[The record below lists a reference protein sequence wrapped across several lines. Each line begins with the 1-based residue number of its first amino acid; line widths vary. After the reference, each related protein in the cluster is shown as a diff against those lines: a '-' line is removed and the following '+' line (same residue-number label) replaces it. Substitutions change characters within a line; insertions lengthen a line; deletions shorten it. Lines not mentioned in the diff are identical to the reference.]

1 MDGKRQRKLT
11 SSVSQILFEENN
23 KRSQQKKIGT
33 YRTRFF
39 HMCPGAQQIF
49 PEIEEDIGGK
59 DAAMLARMADQIFS
73 IEEKVL
79 SAGEP
84 SEEATASAKKIYSEL
99 MSGAR
104 KLGVADKLQFMEGH
118 MDIIERGSR
127 DEEKFAKTGKAMPG
141 MGMRAFAGD
150 MDGALDDGA
159 VDGGMGGG
167 MMGESFI
174 AEEYKGK
181 KKKKKKGKEHYC
193 ASHTE
198 HYKWGVGRC
207 ISESHAEPDRYGH
220 VAWYDV
226 EFDHGIERGVPISEM
241 KILMGESHHHMK
253 EELDPVGKE
262 DGDIDNDGI
271 ANSPRDKYLKNRRDA
286 IGKAIARKE
295 GKTLKERKSEIL
307 SAFISEEDGD
317 KEDMEKVVDE
327 LKGASKMH
335 LGQSKRLSKYLKGD
349 KKKVNEAHD
358 MYHIQQPDKRYTSDV
373 DKDDPTKIT
382 YTSVDTAGARRFTPS
397 QAYAMVQGGKARGD
411 VRSMVKADPDAQA
424 DFHQHLD
431 DSGVLLAKD
440 HKRHG
445 IKGFDMMDDERGAY
459 SFSSNEHDQ
468 LSDPHRFH
476 DMENQGVSAVG
487 FMPKGGLNLDP
498 QKVRAER
505 MATGDHQ
512 SVMDIHDI
520 KERGNTNESY
530 TPKDLREA
538 TMNRIKRV
546 SSGIGHNPNPA
557 MDRFRGI

>member
-11 SSVSQILFEENN
+11 SSVSQILFEENK

-49 PEIEEDIGGK
+49 PEIEEEIGGK
-59 DAAMLARMADQIFS
+59 DVGMLARMADQIFS

-84 SEEATASAKKIYSEL
+84 SAEATASAKKIYSEL

-104 KLGVADKLQFMEGH
+104 KLGVDDKLDFMQGH
-118 MDIIERGSR
+118 IDIIEKGSKDEE
-127 DEEKFAKTGKAMPG
+127 DEEKPG
-141 MGMRAFAGD
+141 MRGFAGE
-150 MDGALDDGA
+150 MDGALDGGA

-174 AEEYKGK
+174 TEGHKGK
-181 KKKKKKGKEHYC
+181 KKKKKKGEHYC

-198 HYKWGVGRC
+198 HFKWGKGRC

-226 EFDHGIERGVPISEM
+226 EFNHGIERGVPVSEM
-241 KILMGESHHHMK
+241 KILMGEDHTHMK
-253 EELDPVGKE
+253 EALDPVGKE
-262 DGDIDNDGI
+262 DDDIDNDGK
-271 ANSPRDKYLKNRRDA
+271 ANTPRDKYLKNRRKA
-286 IGKAIARKE
+286 IGKAIDTKK
-295 GKTLKERKSEIL
+295 GKKTIEERKAQIL
-307 SAFISEEDGD
+307 SGFLFEEDGD

-327 LKGASKMH
+327 LKGASKLH
-335 LGQSKRLSKYLKGD
+335 LGQSKRLSKYIKGD
-349 KKKVNEAHD
+349 KKKVNEG
-358 MYHIQQPDKRYTSDV
+358 
-373 DKDDPTKIT
+373 
-382 YTSVDTAGARRFTPS
+382 AGE
-397 QAYAMVQGGKARGD
+397 
-411 VRSMVKADPDAQA
+411 

-440 HKRHG
+440 HKEHG
-445 IKGFDMMDDERGAY
+445 IKHMELGYDEKTAY
-459 SFSSNEHDQ
+459 DFSSKKYPG
-468 LSDPHRFH
+468 LSDPHTFH
-476 DMENQGVSAVG
+476 DVENKGVSAVG
-487 FMPKGGLNLDP
+487 FMPKGRLDLDP

-505 MATGDHQ
+505 MMTREH
-512 SVMDIHDI
+512 
-520 KERGNTNESY
+520 ERVIDTHGIEDRDAKSRYKNESVNQTGGGLQEAVLAGLDRAPKAETNY

-538 TMNRIKRV
+538 TMDRIKKV
-546 SSGIGHNPNPA
+546 SKNIKRDNSDPV

>member
-1 MDGKRQRKLT
+1 MDGKTQRQLT
-11 SSVSQILFEENN
+11 SSVSQILFEQDK
-23 KRSQQKKIGT
+23 KRSQQKRIGT
-33 YRTRFF
+33 YKTRFF

-49 PEIEEDIGGK
+49 PEIEEEIGGK
-59 DAAMLARMADQIFS
+59 DAAMLAQMADQIFG

-253 EELDPVGKE
+253 EELDPVGQE
-262 DGDIDNDGI
+262 DDDIDNDGK
-271 ANSPRDKYLKNRRDA
+271 ANSPRDKYLKNRRKA
-286 IGKAIARKE
+286 IGKAIDAKK

-307 SAFISEEDGD
+307 SAFLSEEDGD

-349 KKKVNEAHD
+349 KKKVNED
-358 MYHIQQPDKRYTSDV
+358 MDRFYIQQPDKRYTSDV

-411 VRSMVKADPDAQA
+411 ARSMVKADPDAQA

-440 HKRHG
+440 HAKHG

-468 LSDPHRFH
+468 LSDPHTFH

-498 QKVRAER
+498 RKVRAER

>member
-84 SEEATASAKKIYSEL
+84 SAEATASAKKIYSEL

-104 KLGVADKLQFMEGH
+104 KLGVDDKLDFMQGH
-118 MDIIERGSR
+118 IDIIEKGSK
-127 DEEKFAKTGKAMPG
+127 DEEDKRKPGMSG

-167 MMGESFI
+167 GGMMGESYI
-174 AEEYKGK
+174 TEGHKGK
-181 KKKKKKGKEHYC
+181 KKKKKGEHYC

-198 HYKWGVGRC
+198 HFKWGRGRC

-226 EFDHGIERGVPISEM
+226 EFNHGVERGVPVSEM
-241 KILMGESHHHMK
+241 KILMGEDHTHMK
-253 EELDPVGKE
+253 EALDPVGKE
-262 DGDIDNDGI
+262 DDDIDNDGK
-271 ANSPRDKYLKNRRDA
+271 ANTPRDKYLKNRRKV
-286 IGKAIARKE
+286 IGRAMGNKD
-295 GKTLKERKSEIL
+295 LKERKSEIFGTL
-307 SAFISEEDGD
+307 
-317 KEDMEKVVDE
+317 
-327 LKGASKMH
+327 
-335 LGQSKRLSKYLKGD
+335 LGED

-358 MYHIQQPDKRYTSDV
+358 MYHIQQPDKRYTSSV
-373 DKDDPTKIT
+373 DKDDPTKIA
-382 YTSVDTAGARRFTPS
+382 YTSADTEGARRFSPS

-411 VRSMVKADPDAQA
+411 ARSMVKADPDTQA

-440 HKRHG
+440 HAKHG
-445 IKGFDMMDDERGAY
+445 IKGFDMMDDEKNAY
-459 SFSSNEHDQ
+459 AFSSSEHGQ
-468 LSDPHRFH
+468 LSDPHKFH

-487 FMPKGGLNLDP
+487 FMPKGGLDLDP

-505 MATGDHQ
+505 MMTSDHQ
-512 SVMDIHDI
+512 RVMDKHKI

-530 TPKDLREA
+530 TTKDLREA
-538 TMNRIKRV
+538 TMNRIKKV
-546 SSGIGHNPNPA
+546 SSNIGHNSNPA